1 MNPALNQI
9 AISGIRRFNDAVN
22 GIPDMVRLTLGEP
35 DFNTPEHIKLA
46 AIEAIQADFSH
57 YTANAGDPELRAAV
71 AATWQSKYALTYDPT
86 DEILVTVGATEAI
99 AIALQGLCAP
109 GDAVL
114 VPAPVYPGYIP
125 LLTLHQVTPII
136 IDTRANDFSLT
147 PAMIDQAIAAHPE
160 AHITGIIL
168 NYPNNPTGI
177 TYREEALR
185 LLASACARHD
195 LFILA
200 DEIYAELTYG
210 QAHVSIARFAR
221 DRTVIISG
229 LSKSHAM
236 TGWRI
241 GFLLAPAPITQALK
255 KIHQYTVTAA
265 TTIAQRAGIEA
276 LVNGADDGAK
286 MRVIYQQRRDFLLK
300 ALAEIGFSAVAP
312 EGAFYLF
319 AKLPARFAADSAAF
333 CTDLAHADH
342 LALIPG
348 SAFGQAGE
356 GYVRLSYAASDA
368 QLHAAI
374 TRLRHYVATH

>member
-1 MNPALNQI
+1 MNPALNHI

-35 DFNTPEHIKLA
+35 DFTTPEHIKQA
-46 AIEAIQADFSH
+46 AIQAIQADYSH

-71 AATWQSKYALTYDPT
+71 AATWQRKYALHYDPD

-99 AIALQGLCAP
+99 AIALQGLCTP

-125 LLTLHQVTPII
+125 LLTLHHVTPII
-136 IDTRANDFSLT
+136 IDTRANAFRLT
-147 PAMIDQAIAAHPE
+147 PELIDDAIAAHPE

-177 TYREEALR
+177 TYQKDALQA
-185 LLASACARHD
+185 LAATCRRHD

-200 DEIYAELTYG
+200 DEIYAELTYD
-210 QAHVSIARFAR
+210 QAHVSIARFAQE
-221 DRTVIISG
+221 RTVIISG

-241 GFLLAPAPITQALK
+241 GFLLAPAAITQALK

-265 TTIAQRAGIEA
+265 TTVAQRAGIEA

-286 MRVIYQQRRDFLLK
+286 MRVIYQKRRDYLRQ
-300 ALAEIGFSAVAP
+300 ALADLGFQAIAP

-319 AKLPARFAADSAAF
+319 ARLPDRFAADSAAF
-333 CTDLAHADH
+333 CTALAHADH

-348 SAFGQAGE
+348 AAFGDAGE
-356 GYVRLSYAASDA
+356 GYVRLSYAASET
-368 QLHAAI
+368 QLREAV
-374 TRLRHYVATH
+374 TRLGHYVTTH

>member
-1 MNPALNQI
+1 MNPRLDHI

-35 DFNTPEHIKLA
+35 DFNTPEHIKQA
-46 AIEAIQADFSH
+46 AIEAIDADYSH
-57 YTANAGDPELRAAV
+57 YTANAGDPELRQAV
-71 AATWQSKYALTYDPT
+71 ADTWHEKYGVDYDPNSA
-86 DEILVTVGATEAI
+86 ILVTVGATEAI
-99 AIALQGLCAP
+99 AIALQGLFAP

-125 LLTLHQVTPII
+125 LLTLNDITPII
-136 IDTRANDFSLT
+136 IDTTENDFTLT
-147 PAMIDQAIAAHPE
+147 PEMIESAIAAHPD

-177 TYREEALR
+177 TYREAQLKAL
-185 LLASACARHD
+185 AQTCVAHD
-195 LFILA
+195 LMIVA

-210 QAHVSIARFAR
+210 QAHVSIARFAY
-221 DRTVIISG
+221 DHTVIISG

-241 GFLLAPAPITQALK
+241 GFLLAPPTITQALK

-265 TTIAQRAGIEA
+265 TTIAQRAGVEA
-276 LVNGADDGAK
+276 LTHGKEDGAK
-286 MRVIYQQRRDFLLK
+286 MRVIYQQRRDYLYQ
-300 ALAEIGFSAVAP
+300 ALSDLGFKVIDP

-319 AKLPARFAADSAAF
+319 AKLPARFAQDAEKF

-342 LALIPG
+342 LAIIPG
-348 SAFGQAGE
+348 TAFGAQ
-356 GYVRLSYAASDA
+356 GYVRLSYAASTED
-368 QLHAAI
+368 LHAAVA
-374 TRLRHYVATH
+374 RLSHFLQTHQ